1 MQRILLRGK
10 LHQARV
16 THSVLNYEGSCAID
30 LDFLEAAGIAEHE
43 QIDIYVVENGN
54 RFHTYAIAAE
64 RGSKTISLNGAAARM
79 AAVGDRVIICAYG
92 IFGVFLTQSL
102 SCQLHSTLS
111 VPHWAGEDLG
121 KYEKLF
127 APPPL
132 QSSRLKNPHGQ
143 RSLVGRKV
151 SDATESI

>member
-92 IFGVFLTQSL
+92 IFDESEVKT
-102 SCQLHSTLS
+102 HK
-111 VPHWAGEDLG
+111 P
-121 KYEKLF
+121 
-127 APPPL
+127 
-132 QSSRLKNPHGQ
+132 
-143 RSLVGRKV
+143 SLVYLDEKNNIIRTSKENPV
-151 SDATESI
+151 QLS

>member
-30 LDFLEAAGIAEHE
+30 LDFLETAGIAEHE

-92 IFGVFLTQSL
+92 IFDESEVKT
-102 SCQLHSTLS
+102 HK
-111 VPHWAGEDLG
+111 P
-121 KYEKLF
+121 
-127 APPPL
+127 
-132 QSSRLKNPHGQ
+132 
-143 RSLVGRKV
+143 SLVYLDEKNNIIRTSKEIPV
-151 SDATESI
+151 QLS

>member
-54 RFHTYAIAAE
+54 RFHTSAIAAE

-92 IFGVFLTQSL
+92 IFDESEVKT
-102 SCQLHSTLS
+102 HK
-111 VPHWAGEDLG
+111 P
-121 KYEKLF
+121 
-127 APPPL
+127 
-132 QSSRLKNPHGQ
+132 
-143 RSLVGRKV
+143 SLVYLDEKNNIIRTSKEIPV
-151 SDATESI
+151 QLS

>member
-92 IFGVFLTQSL
+92 IIDESEVKT
-102 SCQLHSTLS
+102 HK
-111 VPHWAGEDLG
+111 P
-121 KYEKLF
+121 
-127 APPPL
+127 
-132 QSSRLKNPHGQ
+132 
-143 RSLVGRKV
+143 SLVYLDEKNNIIRTSKEIPV
-151 SDATESI
+151 QLS

>member
-16 THSVLNYEGSCAID
+16 TQSVLNYEGSCAID

-79 AAVGDRVIICAYG
+79 AAVGDRLIICAYG
-92 IFGVFLTQSL
+92 
-102 SCQLHSTLS
+102 
-111 VPHWAGEDLG
+111 
-121 KYEKLF
+121 LF
-127 APPPL
+127 TEEERL
-132 QSSRLKNPHGQ
+132 QHKP
-143 RSLVGRKV
+143 SLVYLNEKNDIIRTSKEYPV
-151 SDATESI
+151 QLS